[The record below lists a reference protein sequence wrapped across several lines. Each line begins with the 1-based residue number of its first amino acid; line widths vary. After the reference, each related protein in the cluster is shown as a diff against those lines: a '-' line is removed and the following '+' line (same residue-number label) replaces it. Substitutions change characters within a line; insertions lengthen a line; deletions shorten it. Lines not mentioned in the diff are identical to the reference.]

1 MSRSLLDTLQMSF
14 VDAASAAG
22 RLSRGDIDGAGGL
35 GVVLALCSGLLALL
49 LAAGWLWR
57 RSSSKSRTS
66 VTSRRAFT
74 QAEGM
79 MWARLNSALP
89 EHVVLMAVP
98 LTRFVTV
105 RQAGGLGRNQRKLEA
120 LTVDFGVFRADGS
133 VASVVILEGGD
144 ADMTRRQIKLRRK
157 LLDRAGIKTV
167 SWPLRPLPTAD
178 TIARLLNPAAID
190 YSAGERGSFQRG
202 GSRGAAVVMPDSGFA
217 PDTRLVASHANP
229 DFRPA

>member
-1 MSRSLLDTLQMSF
+1 MLRSLLDLFPSF
-14 VDAASAAG
+14 ADVSAAFG
-22 RLSRGDIDGAGGL
+22 RLSHGHLDGAGSVT
-35 GVVLALCSGLLALL
+35 VVVALCAGLLALL
-49 LAAGWLWR
+49 LAVAWLWR
-57 RSSSKSRTS
+57 RASRKSRTS

-74 QAEGM
+74 HAEGLL
-79 MWARLNSALP
+79 WARLSSALP

-105 RQAGGLGRNQRKLEA
+105 LRAGGLGRNQRKLES

-133 VASVVILEGGD
+133 VASVVILED
-144 ADMTRRQIKLRRK
+144 SNAELSRRQIKLRRK
-157 LLDRAGIKTV
+157 LLDRAGIKAV
-167 SWPLRPLPTAD
+167 CWPLRPLPTAE
-178 TIARLLNPAAID
+178 TIVRLLNPVAID

-202 GSRGAAVVMPDSGFA
+202 GSRAAAVVIADSGFA